1 MGKIK
6 TLVVHH
12 TATPTSWTVAK
23 IRQLH
28 LDQGWKDVGYHYLIR
43 LDEDQEARIY
53 MGRPQDGDNYLS
65 SLEWGAH
72 VYGHNATSLGIS
84 TVGNWSGKAMNPA
97 IEMKGASTECPG
109 LLVDMDRL
117 RSLVDEQYKAA
128 KRLLGRKK
136 KCQKSKKP
144 TGS

>member
-1 MGKIK
+1 
-6 TLVVHH
+6 
-12 TATPTSWTVAK
+12 
-23 IRQLH
+23 
-28 LDQGWKDVGYHYLIR
+28 
-43 LDEDQEARIY
+43 

-84 TVGNWSGKAMNPA
+84 TIGNWSGKAMNPE
-97 IEMKGASTECPG
+97 IERVLIQHLVKLCFKHDLKPTDVKGHREMKGASTECPG

-117 RSLVDEQYKAA
+117 RSLVDEQYKAV
-128 KRLLGRKK
+128 KRLLGRK